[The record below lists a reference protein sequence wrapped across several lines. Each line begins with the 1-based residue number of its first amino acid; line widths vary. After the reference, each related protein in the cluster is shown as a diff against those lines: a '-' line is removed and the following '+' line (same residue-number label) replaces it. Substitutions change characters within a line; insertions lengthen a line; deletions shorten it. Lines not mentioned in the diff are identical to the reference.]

1 MATRWFTAI
10 SKTSS
15 SKSYGSCSISSLS
28 KNATIKGTPGCEG
41 ISLNTLAYF
50 HPIEPWWQKI
60 KTAIRKELPTYNFHV
75 PQAAEAAYQT
85 W

>member
-1 MATRWFTAI
+1 MPQLRE
-10 SKTSS
+10 
-15 SKSYGSCSISSLS
+15 
-28 KNATIKGTPGCEG
+28 NPGCEG
-41 ISLNTLAYF
+41 VSLNTLAYF

-75 PQAAEAAYQT
+75 PQAADAAFQT

>member
-1 MATRWFTAI
+1 MDHAPFHHSPRMPQ
-10 SKTSS
+10 
-15 SKSYGSCSISSLS
+15 LRE
-28 KNATIKGTPGCEG
+28 NPGCEG

-75 PQAAEAAYQT
+75 PQAADAAFQT